1 VILLDTHA
9 ALWFTT
15 DDPHLGPVSR
25 SFLVEALADERLAI
39 SAISFWEISLLI
51 TKGRLRTSETPTQ
64 IRGAMF
70 EAGIAEVPL
79 TGDIC
84 LLAVAL
90 PGLHSDPA
98 DRFIAATAVAHDAM
112 LMTVDGSL
120 LRWPHAMRRHNASQ

>member
-1 VILLDTHA
+1 MILLDTHA

-15 DDPHLGPVSR
+15 DDRHLGPISR
-25 SFLVEALADERLAI
+25 SLLVEALADERLTI

-51 TKGRLRTSETPTQ
+51 AKGRLRTSETPAQ

-70 EAGIAEVPL
+70 EAGIAEMPL

-98 DRFIAATAVAHDAM
+98 DRFIVATAVAHDAA
-112 LMTVDGSL
+112 LMTVDAAL
-120 LRWPHAMRRHNASQ
+120 LRWPHPVQRQDASR

>member
-1 VILLDTHA
+1 MLDTHA

-25 SFLVEALADERLAI
+25 SLLVEASADGRLAI

-51 TKGRLRTSETPTQ
+51 TKGRLRTSETPTE

-70 EAGIAEVPL
+70 EAGIAELPL

-98 DRFIAATAVAHDAM
+98 DRFITATAVTYDAT
-112 LMTVDGSL
+112 LMTVDAAL
-120 LRWPHAMRRHNASQ
+120 LRWPHAIQRHNASR